1 MINKRFLSRIL
12 LTSYILGVGSVSP
25 LLLSAPSSAQTQAS
39 DELYYTFFEQKIPL
53 TLRSDAIAV
62 AFKPVGRTRGTRSNK
77 PLHLQLQQDLQK
89 GAGTRGSTRAGTLKV
104 EVSPLGENYAL
115 VNFPPELAVLQPP
128 FNSKFSSNPM

>member
-1 MINKRFLSRIL
+1 MINKRFFSGIL

-77 PLHLQLQQDLQK
+77 HDTLEGWPWQFRSMAQ
-89 GAGTRGSTRAGTLKV
+89 RPSIRVVIGSL
-104 EVSPLGENYAL
+104 S
-115 VNFPPELAVLQPP
+115 
-128 FNSKFSSNPM
+128 SKEERSRPQRSCKHA